1 MTDRAGAPPAD
12 GSMARF
18 HHTDLGT
25 SESTWLLDDAWDE
38 VPVVGV
44 VALLQR
50 FDALVVVVAHPDD
63 ETVGPG
69 ATLAAAG
76 LVGLPT
82 TVVVATDGAHGAPKG
97 SPWRGEPVAAL
108 RAQEVSDACAALH
121 PGARLRRLD
130 LPDEHLADHSLALAD
145 VVAEV
150 VHGMTGR
157 ILLVTTYDADGHSD
171 HAAAHAATRDALD
184 RSDPHRERT
193 TLLAAPIW
201 AWLWGSPQELP
212 WERCVALDVPNA
224 ARHARTR
231 ALGAHRSQVVGL
243 GVGAEPLVGPRL
255 RERVERVVETLVV
268 EDRPGARD
276 ALLGAVEPSGALDR
290 AGRVRRLDA
299 MFDDGNEDPWG
310 VEDSFYERRKRAL
323 TLAAPTRDRLGRVL
337 EIGCATGVLTR
348 ELAPRSDAVV
358 AVDVSAP
365 ALEVARRR
373 DLPGVT
379 WVEGRAP
386 GVLGDPVVTGGA
398 PYDVVVLSEVGY
410 FLTGSEW
417 LATLRGLSR
426 LLAADG
432 EVVLCH
438 WQHPVRD
445 LPLDGPAVH
454 AQARAALGLP
464 VRSSFR
470 DGDVLIEVLGGP
482 ESLAREEGRR

>member
-1 MTDRAGAPPAD
+1 M
-12 GSMARF
+12 
-18 HHTDLGT
+18 
-25 SESTWLLDDAWDE
+25 
-38 VPVVGV
+38 
-44 VALLQR
+44 
-50 FDALVVVVAHPDD
+50 
-63 ETVGPG
+63 
-69 ATLAAAG
+69 
-76 LVGLPT
+76 
-82 TVVVATDGAHGAPKG
+82 
-97 SPWRGEPVAAL
+97 
-108 RAQEVSDACAALH
+108 
-121 PGARLRRLD
+121 
-130 LPDEHLADHSLALAD
+130 
-145 VVAEV
+145 
-150 VHGMTGR
+150 
-157 ILLVTTYDADGHSD
+157 
-171 HAAAHAATRDALD
+171 
-184 RSDPHRERT
+184 
-193 TLLAAPIW
+193 
-201 AWLWGSPQELP
+201 
-212 WERCVALDVPNA
+212 
-224 ARHARTR
+224 
-231 ALGAHRSQVVGL
+231 GL

-379 WVEGRAP
+379 WVEGHAP